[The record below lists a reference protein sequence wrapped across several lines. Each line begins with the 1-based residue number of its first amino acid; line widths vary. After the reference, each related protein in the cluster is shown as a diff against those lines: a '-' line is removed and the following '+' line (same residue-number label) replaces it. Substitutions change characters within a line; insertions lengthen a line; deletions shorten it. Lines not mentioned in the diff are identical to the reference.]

1 MRPGIARPQQNI
13 QQINQPA
20 AQAQQPPQ
28 GGSGSYQAL
37 VQALAA
43 QQAGTQ
49 ADRFRRSSQ
58 GAFKQPGLAGAV
70 FGGLHGYLAGRKEKE
85 QMEAQKESLRLQDD
99 DARIEEMQESRQGM
113 RNLRTSYRR
122 HRHHMIL
129 FVSLLPLQP
138 FMVLRTRRRR
148 NWLQSTNRNW
158 TARVEMR
165 PNRSLRLVQSN
176 ASNWG

>member
-99 DARIEEMQESRQGM
+99 DARIEEMQERKAIYDT
-113 RNLRTSYRR
+113 LK
-122 HRHHMIL
+122 
-129 FVSLLPLQP
+129 
-138 FMVLRTRRRR
+138 
-148 NWLQSTNRNW
+148 ST
-158 TARVEMR
+158 T
-165 PNRSLRLVQSN
+165 P
-176 ASNWG
+176 

>member
-1 MRPGIARPQQNI
+1 MATVPGSPPLQYGLGYRQAQIGNPQQVLQTPMRPGIARPQQNI

-58 GAFKQPGLAGAV
+58 GAQEREGADGSSEGVVKAAG
-70 FGGLHGYLAGRKEKE
+70 
-85 QMEAQKESLRLQDD
+85 
-99 DARIEEMQESRQGM
+99 
-113 RNLRTSYRR
+113 
-122 HRHHMIL
+122 
-129 FVSLLPLQP
+129 
-138 FMVLRTRRRR
+138 
-148 NWLQSTNRNW
+148 
-158 TARVEMR
+158 
-165 PNRSLRLVQSN
+165 
-176 ASNWG
+176 